1 MCVVV
6 VDGGS
11 HSVVVDVGGHDVTV
25 VFYVD
30 VVVGAV
36 VLFFWLAIDCPP
48 ASTRVTLWLLLFKSQ
63 LQPHHHHRQG

>member
-1 MCVVV
+1 MCVGV

-36 VLFFWLAIDCPP
+36 VLFFFA
-48 ASTRVTLWLLLFKSQ
+48 
-63 LQPHHHHRQG
+63 GY